1 MSDRMLTLREYAASV
16 VAAFKDWSWQ
26 TEDIT
31 LNNLLRSEAVNYRD
45 YANRGWTW
53 PEAKS
58 ALIAAWNESQSLPAV
73 PVESKDESESVSKSE
88 PTSRTFVYLVSD
100 WHSTSAQMTEQYK
113 EGEIGAIS
121 VFKVTLSSAQ
131 VEGLSFEEVARL
143 LLFGMAY
150 MADAGGPD
158 SVYDFFEETNNQS
171 EPTNV

>member
-1 MSDRMLTLREYAASV
+1 MSDHMLTLREFAKSAVAGYLDAFYDVSNASRDSFIRAEAATE
-16 VAAFKDWSWQ
+16 AKWANWGWSW
-26 TEDIT
+26 
-31 LNNLLRSEAVNYRD
+31 SEAK
-45 YANRGWTW
+45 A
-53 PEAKS
+53 

-73 PVESKDESESVSKSE
+73 PVESKDESESASKSE

-100 WHSTSAQMTEQYK
+100 WHSTSGQMTEQYK
-113 EGEIGAIS
+113 EGETGAIS

-143 LLFGMAY
+143 LLCGMAY